1 MSVCLVPLNGKEEV
15 PIQAE
20 GVLVVA
26 KKTTLLFLE
35 VLRMV
40 LRAREFL
47 VFLELLEAHWTFQDP
62 MEVAA
67 EETTLVFLE
76 EALWAGLDIDQG
88 AWVVWGAW
96 EFLAFLTFL
105 ELP

>member
-1 MSVCLVPLNGKEEV
+1 
-15 PIQAE
+15 
-20 GVLVVA
+20 
-26 KKTTLLFLE
+26 
-35 VLRMV
+35 
-40 LRAREFL
+40 
-47 VFLELLEAHWTFQDP
+47 